1 MLKAEFEAQLEI
13 WVRCADSLEEKDLNS
28 ELIVSFSSPS
38 FYITGLDWSIF
49 LEMGWG
55 GTSQNRY

>member
-49 LEMGWG
+49 LEMG
-55 GTSQNRY
+55 